1 MAAPPPVSM
10 FCAQLCVSAAT
21 AASSAANANA
31 NASSSSKN
39 KSSPQ
44 VGLERPRAE
53 DESELLPSPSRT
65 YQEACRFQAAC

>member
-1 MAAPPPVSM
+1 MAAPRRRRGVGPM
-10 FCAQLCVSAAT
+10 FYARLCC
-21 AASSAANANA
+21 SAANANA

-53 DESELLPSPSRT
+53 GGRELLPSPSRT
-65 YQEACRFQAAC
+65 YPEAWWLRFLLC